1 MNINNIEKQQQV
13 VVYSNWKT
21 ILAIL
26 SCLGLIVMFD
36 ETMILPAIPDFIRDF
51 NISYSTS
58 TWILSSYII
67 AGAVMTPIAGKLA
80 DIHGK
85 KKILLIIMAFYALGI
100 LSGRFSHNIE
110 FMIVSRISQ
119 GVGLAMF
126 PIAFGIIR
134 EILPEKKLAI
144 GQTIFGSTFS
154 GGAVVGIVVGATI
167 IQNFGWQATFFSI
180 IPVAVALWI
189 VIWRFVHIENTGILS
204 IGLNNNHSSSTTS
217 TTSTNNASS
226 STSSSS
232 SSNNS
237 TSSSSTSTTTT
248 NNANIH
254 NKVRNKGL
262 SDNKRK
268 KKNQSNI
275 QKIDL
280 KGILALTVTIVSF
293 LAGITIL
300 ESNSVS
306 TNYNLA
312 ALFSISVLSLV
323 AFIAI
328 EKKADIPL
336 LDLKLMANKL
346 FISPVIILMLV
357 SMSIFMVYQ
366 TIPVMV
372 RSPQPLGFGGDAMAT
387 ASVQVPFMIVL
398 LIGTVMSGFLLNK
411 VGNTRLLLVGTAIS
425 TIGFASLIAFHSTE
439 ETVTIGLVII
449 SSGLALSIAGVFNV
463 ILVSVPMQVT
473 GIALGMTMLLNLVGM
488 SVGPAL
494 AGVFQQMNQA
504 TVPGIQGL
512 FPNSNAYNM
521 IFIAA
526 MLMSIVSV
534 VMAGGI
540 VASRKKNSNS
550 MLTTTTTTAVSSIKK
565 DDKLKK

>member
-1 MNINNIEKQQQV
+1 M
-13 VVYSNWKT
+13 
-21 ILAIL
+21 
-26 SCLGLIVMFD
+26 
-36 ETMILPAIPDFIRDF
+36 
-51 NISYSTS
+51 
-58 TWILSSYII
+58 
-67 AGAVMTPIAGKLA
+67 
-80 DIHGK
+80 
-85 KKILLIIMAFYALGI
+85 
-100 LSGRFSHNIE
+100 
-110 FMIVSRISQ
+110 
-119 GVGLAMF
+119 
-126 PIAFGIIR
+126 
-134 EILPEKKLAI
+134 
-144 GQTIFGSTFS
+144 
-154 GGAVVGIVVGATI
+154 
-167 IQNFGWQATFFSI
+167 
-180 IPVAVALWI
+180 
-189 VIWRFVHIENTGILS
+189 
-204 IGLNNNHSSSTTS
+204 
-217 TTSTNNASS
+217 
-226 STSSSS
+226 
-232 SSNNS
+232 
-237 TSSSSTSTTTT
+237 
-248 NNANIH
+248 
-254 NKVRNKGL
+254 
-262 SDNKRK
+262 
-268 KKNQSNI
+268 
-275 QKIDL
+275 
-280 KGILALTVTIVSF
+280 TVTIVSF

-300 ESNSVS
+300 ESNTVS

-425 TIGFASLIAFHSTE
+425 TIGFASLIAFHSTK

-488 SVGPAL
+488 SIGPAL

-540 VASRKKNSNS
+540 VARRKKNSNS
-550 MLTTTTTTAVSSIKK
+550 MLTTTTTTTADVSSIKK
-565 DDKLKK
+565 DDKNIVGVTIKISTFYFIVLNICNLFPYLF